1 MRRILVTVL
10 VLAASALL
18 APVALATTQTATGGA
33 VTATF
38 TFSGQFPTFSGL
50 HLTIAQS
57 GSVLYDQPV
66 TSKGCGDI
74 CAPLSTSAGAPSVHV
89 IDLDDTG
96 QPNVVLDLYTGGA
109 HCCTIEQVFTF
120 DPGDDDLR
128 RDEAELWGPGDAH
141 RGPQA
146 RRALRVRDRR

>member
-1 MRRILVTVL
+1 MRRTLVTVL

-18 APVALATTQTATGGA
+18 APAALATTQTATGGA

-120 DPGDDDLR
+120 DPGTMTYDVTKRNFGDPGTRIEDLKH
-128 RDEAELWGPGDAH
+128 DGHFEFVTA
-141 RGPQA
+141 
-146 RRALRVRDRR
+146 